1 MIQQEGILL
10 ESVLEGMAEYYSA
23 ELAEK
28 VVRGMTE
35 NVLKGISNGGQI
47 TFGYK
52 VNADRKFEPHET
64 FAPILQEIFTMYA
77 MDIPLSISL
86 TTLTKRKSALIGAA
100 RLTARA
106 FSVCF
111 LIAGI

>member
-1 MIQQEGILL
+1 
-10 ESVLEGMAEYYSA
+10 MAEYYSA

-77 MDIPLSISL
+77 DGRTIKYIVDYRVRFCGKSVHQKSIIRIIYLLQVSGSDL
-86 TTLTKRKSALIGAA
+86 LFISGTNKQNGSCQI
-100 RLTARA
+100 
-106 FSVCF
+106 
-111 LIAGI
+111 